1 MRNRSVR
8 QIRLQGRFNAPSR
21 HQYSKSTNINLNKLP
36 YKSRRKP
43 VFLCFKDFI
52 LTQKGKQLW
61 Y

>member
-1 MRNRSVR
+1 MQNRN
-8 QIRLQGRFNAPSR
+8 IG
-21 HQYSKSTNINLNKLP
+21 TNTNNQLITT
-36 YKSRRKP
+36 YISRRKP